1 MKVPEELPSANAPV
15 TPAMVNGWAPNTEK
29 MNAAMNDDIKTS
41 DTPYSRVVSMRSK
54 ENAIPGSTLENTR
67 YFRGFSHTKNH
78 WTNLAKKI
86 RAVAGTTR

>member
-1 MKVPEELPSANAPV
+1 
-15 TPAMVNGWAPNTEK
+15 

-67 YFRGFSHTKNH
+67 YFRRSSHTKNH

-86 RAVAGTTR
+86 RVVAGTTR